1 METERLIDKLEDDVN
16 EISPLFDICEFHGF
30 IPTVTDY
37 DSNLLGVSGDCC
49 CIELENCPTPA
60 GEDWIVTVWFDGT
73 ARGFKRAIEQY
84 AVYFDIDEE
93 VSLYVDNRGKNGI
106 PSSIEV
112 LLEDAKWKMRE
123 LEDLAEELNNK
134 PKPKKT
140 TSTTTKDYIIC
151 SNDDVESFKEPHSW
165 LLDGVTMCC
174 GYDFGSDNKTI
185 ESVKYC
191 PICGRALFRK
201 PKEK

>member
-37 DSNLLGVSGDCC
+37 DGNLLGVSGDCC
-49 CIELENCPTPA
+49 CVELENRPTPA
-60 GEDWIVTVWFDGT
+60 GEDWIVAFWFDGT

-84 AVYFDIDEE
+84 AIYFDIDDE
-93 VSLYVDNRGKNGI
+93 VSFYVENRGKYGI

-134 PKPKKT
+134 QTKPKE
-140 TSTTTKDYIIC
+140 TSPTTKDYIIC
-151 SNDDVESFKEPHSW
+151 SNDDVESFQEPHSW

-174 GYDFGSDNKTI
+174 GYDFGTDKSI